1 MIKTRVLGDNIKS
14 FMDEK
19 NISIKEIGRQTG
31 LSEDDVLRTIE
42 ARKILPSRILVKIA
56 EILET
61 DPMKLFEENKDEKH
75 YSMVDCMNDFSDREN
90 EDKILNIMDAYCN
103 LRDTLPME

>member
-1 MIKTRVLGDNIKS
+1 MVKTRVLGDNIKS

-19 NISIKEIGRQTG
+19 NIGAKEIGRQTG
-31 LSEDDVLRTIE
+31 LSEDDVLRAIE
-42 ARKILPSRILVKIA
+42 GRKILSTRVLIKIA

-103 LRDTLPME
+103 LRDTLLME